1 MAESEMNAD
10 VIVLGAGIAGLA
22 AAHRLARRGRKVLV
36 LEARGRVG
44 GRILTQTEPGLA
56 APIELGPEFVHGG
69 DAFLRAA
76 LRRAKLRL
84 KPARHDLWRRE
95 ADGIKRHAT
104 YWQDITRMA
113 QAIPAGTALT
123 FAACLRRQKDWTPEE
138 RSGLIEFVE
147 SFNAAE
153 AGRISA
159 LSVRESHGGLEGT
172 QSRPVKGYKAL
183 AGSFA
188 RELAKLGVPLR
199 LRTVVTRVKW
209 RRGQVD
215 VTAGGRRYRAARL
228 VSTLPLG
235 VWRSGRVTFSPR
247 LKPKEKLVREIGWG
261 QVARVTFR
269 FADDFW
275 RSGLVP
281 AELRRAG
288 RPAFGFFIGI
298 GEDFETWWAPAPAEP
313 LLVGW
318 TGRPRVKALLKLSDA
333 QIKARALRSLARLW
347 RVPLAELRA
356 RLRGAWTHN
365 WLRDPFTRGA
375 YSYPLA
381 GREEAGRRLGQ
392 PVARTLF
399 FAGEAT
405 ADEAATVHG
414 ALASG
419 IRAADE
425 ILALR

>member
-1 MAESEMNAD
+1 MNAD

-44 GRILTQTEPGLA
+44 GRILTQAAPGLV

-84 KPARHDLWRRE
+84 KPARHDMWRRGP
-95 ADGIKRHAT
+95 DGLQRQAA

-113 QAIPAGTALT
+113 QAISAGTAMT
-123 FAACLRRQKDWTPEE
+123 FAACLRRQKHWTPEE

-153 AGRISA
+153 ADRISA
-159 LSVRESHGGLEGT
+159 RSVRESHGGLEGT
-172 QSRPVKGYKAL
+172 QSRTIKGYQVL
-183 AGSFA
+183 ADSFA
-188 RELAKLGVPLR
+188 HELAKLGGVIQ
-199 LRTVVTRVKW
+199 LRTVVTQVKW
-209 RRGQVD
+209 RRGQVE
-215 VTAGGRRYRAARL
+215 VMAGGRRYRGAQL

-235 VWRSGRVTFSPR
+235 VWRSGSVKFAPR
-247 LKPKEKLVREIGWG
+247 LKPKEKLMRQVGWG

-281 AELRRAG
+281 AALLKAG

-298 GEDFETWWAPAPAEP
+298 GEDFETWWAPSPTEP

-347 RVPLAELRA
+347 RVPLAELRG

-365 WLRDPFTRGA
+365 WLQDPFTRGA

-381 GREEAGRRLGQ
+381 GREEAGRRLGE
-392 PVARTLF
+392 PVAHTLF

-414 ALASG
+414 ALSSG

-425 ILALR
+425 ILALK